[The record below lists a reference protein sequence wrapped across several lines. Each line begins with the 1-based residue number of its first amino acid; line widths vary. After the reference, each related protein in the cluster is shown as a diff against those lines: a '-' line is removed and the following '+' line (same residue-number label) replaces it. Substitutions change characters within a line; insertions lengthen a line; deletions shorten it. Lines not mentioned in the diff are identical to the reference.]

1 VATHAEAG
9 DPIVSEP
16 DQATIGGVSGVAAP
30 VVRPRR
36 GSHSRPR
43 DPGRTRPPPTGW
55 ARKNSPQLFWCAVAV
70 VVAVGAELIV
80 AWFMHSKGVNFTGDE
95 PSYIMQAQ
103 AYQHL
108 HPQILSTIKADLGS
122 RSFSS
127 AYPPGTPISAVEQF
141 SGPRGI
147 ISPFEPGVG
156 LLLVPFVAL
165 AHRVFAAVVGMLVL
179 NAAGLVFLH
188 RRMTS
193 LVSLGRRAQV
203 LLAVLLSAP
212 CLLLAVTQIY
222 PDLLS
227 GVLLACAVVE
237 IAIIEQRGTSN
248 RLSSIVITVVAA
260 YLPWLQVKNLLPAI
274 VLLVAFAIVRY
285 RAGSTWPTTVAT
297 VVVCIVSWGLLLTYN
312 HLYFGHLLGLPE
324 PRPRVSRTG
333 VEYTLGLL
341 FDRDEGLFVQL
352 PFAVIGLLGLWLA
365 RRKLPVAVIA
375 TVVSVAGILILNGT
389 YTSNPYGEGSLAG
402 RFMWTA
408 LPVLVAWTGVVL
420 ARWQTA
426 RRLLWAPM
434 VVVAGVWVYQAVP
447 ILDGSHS
454 YFTLAPPWD
463 PSSWPGWWPGFDRV
477 LPQFDQVGRYLGTPA
492 IALAVV
498 LAALA
503 IFLLA
508 AGQTGPPH
516 HRAKTSAAAVGVL
529 GVLIVAALVV
539 VKPLA
544 PTTTLSY
551 DAAQVGAPVIGGA
564 QPGASPAVNL
574 QGVLPGTY
582 VLTLAYRLVG
592 PAASGTMV
600 VSCTSSTG
608 APPQNR
614 ATALPLGQRSAQ
626 VTIRC
631 HDAGDVATQF
641 QVAAHSELRVQS
653 LHLRSGSA

>member
-1 VATHAEAG
+1 VAPHVDTGA
-9 DPIVSEP
+9 PIVSGP
-16 DQATIGGVSGVAAP
+16 DQATIGSVSGDPTP

-43 DPGRTRPPPTGW
+43 TSDPARLGRSGW
-55 ARKNSPQLFWCAVAV
+55 SASNSRHLLWCVVAVAV
-70 VVAVGAELIV
+70 AVGVELIV
-80 AWFMHSKGVNFTGDE
+80 AWFIHSKGVNFTGDE

-122 RSFSS
+122 HSFSS

-141 SGPRGI
+141 NGPKGI

-165 AHRVFAAVVGMLVL
+165 GHRVFAAVVGMVVL
-179 NAAGLVFLH
+179 NATGLVFLH
-188 RRMTS
+188 RRMSS
-193 LVSLGRRAQV
+193 LVRLGRRAQV
-203 LLAVLLSAP
+203 LLAVLLAFP
-212 CLLLAVTQIY
+212 CLLLAGTQIY

-237 IAIIEQRGTSN
+237 LAIIEQRGMSS
-248 RLSSIVITVVAA
+248 RLGSLVITVVAV
-260 YLPWLQVKNLLPAI
+260 YLPWLQVKNFLPAI
-274 VLLVAFAIVRY
+274 VLLVAFAVVRV
-285 RAGSTWPTTVAT
+285 RTGSSWPPT
-297 VVVCIVSWGLLLTYN
+297 VVTAALCLASWGILLTYN

-324 PRPRVSRTG
+324 PIPRVSRTG

-365 RRKLPVAVIA
+365 RRKLPVAVMA
-375 TVVSVAGILILNGT
+375 TVLSVGGILVLNGT

-408 LPVLVAWTGVVL
+408 LPALVAWTGVVL
-420 ARWQTA
+420 ARWQTT
-426 RRLLWAPM
+426 RRRLWAPI

-463 PSSWPGWWPGFDRV
+463 PSSWPGWWPGIDRA
-477 LPQFDQVGRYLGTPA
+477 LPQFDRAGLSLGTPA

-498 LAALA
+498 MAALA
-503 IFLLA
+503 ILLLA
-508 AGQTGPPH
+508 AGPSGRPH
-516 HRAKTSAAAVGVL
+516 LSKASAAAIGVL
-529 GVLIVAALVV
+529 GILIVAAVV
-539 VKPLA
+539 TVKPLA
-544 PTTTLSY
+544 PTTTLRY
-551 DAAQVGAPVIGGA
+551 DSAQVGAPVIGGD
-564 QPGASPAVNL
+564 QPGASPTVNL

-582 VLTLAYRLVG
+582 RLTLAYRLVG

-600 VSCTSSTG
+600 VSCTSSSG
-608 APPQNR
+608 APPLSMG
-614 ATALPLGQRSAQ
+614 ATLPLGRQSAQ

-631 HDAGDVATQF
+631 HDSGDVATQL
-641 QVAAHSELRVQS
+641 QVAPHSELLVQS
-653 LHLRSGSA
+653 LRLRSGSA